1 MARRVVVALVQAEV
15 LFLIRNGRSVEDHR
29 SRGRGQQFRV
39 RPIDSG
45 DHGGERPPL
54 LVHQHAPFRPRFAAI
69 GPVTRS
75 VGVVVQFGERG
86 TIKTVIHWNETE
98 DELVR
103 ISTVAFTACP

>member
-1 MARRVVVALVQAEV
+1 MATPAATAAAPGAPTAGP
-15 LFLIRNGRSVEDHR
+15 N
-29 SRGRGQQFRV
+29 
-39 RPIDSG
+39 
-45 DHGGERPPL
+45 
-54 LVHQHAPFRPRFAAI
+54 QHAPFRPRFAAI